1 MQNRRATAYICLLI
15 AVGGA
20 IFCDGISNWNHPDW
34 PRFLTYCIL
43 SIVASG
49 MKVVLPGITG
59 TLSLLFLFVLISVSD
74 LNLAATLLVGCLGML
89 AQCLFHT
96 QARPRLVQVVFSVAS
111 FACAI
116 KACDAAYNLS
126 ARTGLFEDPMRLLAA
141 AGAFFLTNTLSIAV
155 VIALTE
161 GKPVWLVWRNSYL
174 WTFPNYLMGA
184 AVAWGA
190 GIVRH
195 AFGWQASLLLLPVL
209 YVMYRSHSVYV
220 GRLEDA
226 KKRAEAENAYALEV
240 AALQRRTIE
249 ILALA
254 IEAKDQTTHDHLQRV
269 ELYAIE
275 VGKDLGLSDVDLE
288 ALRAAALLHDVGKIA
303 VPEYIISK
311 PGKLT
316 PDEFEKMKTHTIVGA
331 EIVEQIRFPYAV
343 APNVRSHHEK
353 WDGSGYPDGLAGE
366 SIPIGAR
373 ILSAVDCLDA
383 LASDRQYRRALPL
396 EDAIQVITS
405 EAGKSFDPK
414 VVEVLSRRYI
424 ELERM
429 ARAGRRTETTKFST
443 DIKIARG
450 KAPAAGF
457 EQTMPS
463 AAASLDLANFH
474 NSISEAETH
483 ARVLADFTYRM
494 DRCQDRT
501 AIFQVLRE
509 SLRKLVPYDVM
520 VVYLRRENHLIP
532 EGLDGESYRLFASLE
547 IPVGMGLSGWVAE
560 NGKPIINGN
569 PSVEPGYLN
578 DPTKFSVLRSA
589 LAVPLEVE
597 EGIIG
602 VLSLY
607 RRERDAFGPEH
618 LKMLNAFALT
628 LARFLHSAADRTSVQ
643 L

>member
-1 MQNRRATAYICLLI
+1 MQNRRAAAYICLVI

-20 IFCDGISNWNHPDW
+20 VLYGGLANWNPPDW
-34 PRFLTYCIL
+34 PRFLTYCLL
-43 SIVASG
+43 SLVASR

-59 TLSLLFLFVLISVSD
+59 TISLLFLFVLISVSD
-74 LNLAATLLVGCLGML
+74 LSLAATLIVGTLGML
-89 AQCLFHT
+89 AQCVFHT
-96 QARPRLVQVVFSVAS
+96 QERPRLIQVIFSLTSV
-111 FACAI
+111 ACAI
-116 KACDAAYNLS
+116 KACYEVYHWS
-126 ARTGLFEDPMRLLAA
+126 ARTGLFDDPMRLLFAA
-141 AGAFFLTNTLSIAV
+141 SAFFLTNTISIAV

-161 GKPVWLVWRNSYL
+161 GKPPWLVWRGSYL
-174 WTFPNYLMGA
+174 WTFPNYLAGA
-184 AVAWGA
+184 GVAWGA
-190 GIVRH
+190 GIVRR

-209 YVMYRSHSVYV
+209 YVVYRSHSLYV

-226 KKRAEAENAYALEV
+226 KKRAEVENAHALEV

-275 VGKDLGLSDVDLE
+275 IGKDLGLSGLELE

-311 PGKLT
+311 PGKLS

-343 APNVRSHHEK
+343 APIVRSHHEK

-366 SIPIGAR
+366 AIPIGAR
-373 ILSAVDCLDA
+373 ILSTVDCLDA

-405 EAGKSFDPK
+405 EAGKSFDPS
-414 VVEVLSRRYI
+414 VVKVLSRRYA
-424 ELERM
+424 ELETM
-429 ARAGRRTETTKFST
+429 ARAIERTPMKFST

-450 KAPAAGF
+450 KAPATGF
-457 EQTMPS
+457 EQTAP
-463 AAASLDLANFH
+463 AGTVNLDLANFY
-474 NSISEAETH
+474 NSIAEAENQ
-483 ARVLADFTYRM
+483 ARALADFTYRM
-494 DRCQDRT
+494 DRCHNRE
-501 AIFQVLRE
+501 AVFQVLRE
-509 SLRKLVPYDVM
+509 SLRKMVPYDVM
-520 VVYLRRENHLIP
+520 AVYVRREQRLIP
-532 EGLDGESYRLFASLE
+532 EGLDGEAYRLFASLE
-547 IPVGMGLSGWVAE
+547 IPLGMGLSGWVAE

-578 DPTKFSVLRSA
+578 DPTKFSTLRSA
-589 LAVPLEVE
+589 LAVPLEVQR
-597 EGIIG
+597 GIIG
-602 VLSLY
+602 VLSVY
-607 RRERDAFGPEH
+607 RREKDAFAPEH

-628 LARFLHSAADRTSVQ
+628 LARALDLAPDRASVR